1 MSYVFS
7 HESERYKRS
16 MRKLSHGKNN
26 GAYYYSCE
34 IVKNIIPNVKTNRS
48 WVTINCRECENGAIV
63 FIHSNVELEANYGWL
78 RDFKDILCVCSVKST
93 CEEIERLGIGKAIYL
108 PLSVDVEYISQFKR
122 PKTKEACYVGN
133 MWSWK
138 RPDLV
143 KYVPM
148 GTRYLTEMSRV
159 ELLENLAMYKV
170 AYAIGRC
177 AIEAKILGCE
187 VRTCDHRYPDPDM
200 WQILDNKEAAK
211 LLQKELDKID
221 GKNGKDFQR
230 PKQPIIDTNNPKYIE
245 KRARLG
251 SGQFNGAYYYS
262 KEIVKNIIP
271 NVKTDRPW
279 DTLGMRAVGT
289 YHGAIVFIHHNIEM
303 DKVYDWLKDYE
314 DLVLVTSSPFT
325 QEWAEKAGYKAIYVP
340 LSIDTE
346 YVSKF
351 KTKKT
356 KDTCFCGNIWSFR
369 RDEIAD
375 TIPED
380 VDFQPKD
387 VCREDLLKFMA
398 PYKKVYA
405 IGRCA
410 LEARCLGAEIL
421 QCYKKFDVSHW
432 KLLDNKEAA
441 KILQEGLDKIDGI
454 QR

>member
-1 MSYVFS
+1 MAYVFS

-78 RDFKDILCVCSVKST
+78 RDFKDILCVCSTKST

-108 PLSVDVEYISQFKR
+108 PLSVDVEYVSQFKR

-221 GKNGKDFQR
+221 GKNGKDFHR
-230 PKQPIIDTNNPKYIE
+230 PKQPIIDTNNPRYIK

-271 NVKTDRPW
+271 RVKTDRPW

-303 DKVYDWLKDYE
+303 DKVYSWLKDYE

-346 YVSKF
+346 YVSQF
-351 KTKKT
+351 KTEKT

-369 RDEIAD
+369 KDEIAN
-375 TIPED
+375 TIPEG

-410 LEARCLGAEIL
+410 LEAKCLGAEIL
-421 QCYKKFDVSHW
+421 QCYKKFDVDHW